1 MQKYVL
7 WSLPIICLIGLIG
20 CQNVEE
26 LTPQEPQKSPS
37 EISLIEQE
45 LGVNL
50 AKTQLFLNTQDGKAS
65 ATLTVAAISEEKLA
79 QFLLDN
85 KITLH
90 AISDQPKLNSD
101 PNSTAQSTPG
111 RVDYTKGVIIEI
123 DETYR
128 DEQVE
133 GISLAF
139 EPVEMAMKD
148 KPGDLTENYNEQVFL
163 INNDATGFTITQA
176 PNGGAPPGTLGI
188 IGVEFWYKQG
198 FLQFS
203 WKFSS
208 FGTVAPGATRSDS
221 ESGARKIQVV
231 VGYQTQSALFVCNF
245 F

>member
-7 WSLPIICLIGLIG
+7 WSLPVICLIGLIA

-111 RVDYTKGVIIEI
+111 RVNYTKGVIIEI

-128 DEQVE
+128 DEQVK

-148 KPGDLTENYNEQVFL
+148 KPGDLTDNYNEQAFL

-188 IGVEFWYKQG
+188 IGVEFWYKKG
-198 FLQFS
+198 FLQTA
-203 WKFSS
+203 WKFGS
-208 FGTVAPGATRSDS
+208 FGIVNPGGSRSDS
-221 ESGARKIQVV
+221 ENGARKIQVV

>member
-1 MQKYVL
+1 M
-7 WSLPIICLIGLIG
+7 IG
-20 CQNVEE
+20 CQNVGQI
-26 LTPQEPQKSPS
+26 TPNEQAQESSS

-45 LGVNL
+45 LGTSL
-50 AKTQLFLNTQDGKAS
+50 TKTQLFLESRDGRAS
-65 ATLTVAAISEEKLA
+65 ATLTIAAISEEKLS
-79 QFLLDN
+79 QFLLYN
-85 KITLH
+85 KIALH
-90 AISDQPKLNSD
+90 VISDLPDLNSD
-101 PNSTAQSTPG
+101 PGGTSQPSQSE
-111 RVDYTKGVIIEI
+111 VDYTKGVIIEI

-128 DEQVE
+128 GEEVK

-148 KPGDLTENYNEQVFL
+148 KPGDLTDNYNEQAFL
-163 INNDATGFTITQA
+163 VNNDATGFPITQA

-208 FGTVAPGATRSDS
+208 FGTVAPGATRSDI
-221 ESGARKIQVV
+221 ESGARKVQVV